1 MSNKI
6 ISDVISYDM
15 TSVLS
20 KLANSNLRDVNS
32 IYKISYKL
40 SHNNLYLSTGNAAD
54 LFRFIRT
61 YNTNENLR
69 AYAALRTYAYT
80 NCYVSP
86 DDINYSGFNYFPAI
100 DCDGN
105 NIIIFYFND
114 GYNSPECFLKART
127 GTKYEDKDNFSLRLG
142 SQIYDMI
149 IYYRIDN
156 YDCVFL
162 ARKGNDDI
170 ETNIILDGEV
180 LQGSIYK
187 NDLDYIH
194 EIDPSIIDKIIDI
207 KCSVEVKCKLAG
219 IIQ

>member
-1 MSNKI
+1 MHFCIYIK
-6 ISDVISYDM
+6 VIS
-15 TSVLS
+15 
-20 KLANSNLRDVNS
+20 
-32 IYKISYKL
+32 
-40 SHNNLYLSTGNAAD
+40 
-54 LFRFIRT
+54 T
-61 YNTNENLR
+61 Y
-69 AYAALRTYAYT
+69 
-80 NCYVSP
+80 
-86 DDINYSGFNYFPAI
+86 I
-100 DCDGN
+100 N
-105 NIIIFYFND
+105 NIVIFYFNN
-114 GYNSPECFLKART
+114 GYNSSECFLKART

-170 ETNIILDGEV
+170 ETNIILNGEV

-194 EIDPSIIDKIIDI
+194 EIDSSIIDKIIDI

>member
-40 SHNNLYLSTGNAAD
+40 SHNNLYLSTCNAAD
-54 LFRFIRT
+54 LLHFIRT
-61 YNTNENLR
+61 YNTN
-69 AYAALRTYAYT
+69 AALRTYAYT

-86 DDINYSGFNYFPAI
+86 DDIDYSGFSYFPAI

-105 NIIIFYFND
+105 NIVIFYFNN
-114 GYNSPECFLKART
+114 GYNSSECFLKART

-142 SQIYDMI
+142 SQ
-149 IYYRIDN
+149 
-156 YDCVFL
+156 V
-162 ARKGNDDI
+162 
-170 ETNIILDGEV
+170 
-180 LQGSIYK
+180 
-187 NDLDYIH
+187 
-194 EIDPSIIDKIIDI
+194 
-207 KCSVEVKCKLAG
+207 
-219 IIQ
+219 

>member
-15 TSVLS
+15 TSALS
-20 KLANSNLRDVNS
+20 KLVNSNPRDANS

-40 SHNNLYLSTGNAAD
+40 SHNNLYLSASNAAD
-54 LFRFIRT
+54 LLHFITT

-69 AYAALRTYAYT
+69 AYTAYT
-80 NCYVSP
+80 YTNRYVSP
-86 DDINYSGFNYFPAI
+86 DDINYSGFSYFPAI

-105 NIIIFYFND
+105 NIVIFYFNN
-114 GYNSPECFLKART
+114 GYNSSECFLKART
-127 GTKYEDKDNFSLRLG
+127 GTKYEDKDNFSLKLG

-180 LQGSIYK
+180 
-187 NDLDYIH
+187 
-194 EIDPSIIDKIIDI
+194 
-207 KCSVEVKCKLAG
+207 
-219 IIQ
+219 

>member
-15 TSVLS
+15 TSILS
-20 KLANSNLRDVNS
+20 ELADSKLRDVNS
-32 IYKISYKL
+32 LYKISYKL
-40 SHNNLYLSTGNAAD
+40 SHNNLYLSTDNAAD
-54 LFRFIRT
+54 LLRFIT
-61 YNTNENLR
+61 AYNRNERLR
-69 AYAALRTYAYT
+69 AYEERLRAYE
-80 NCYVSP
+80 N
-86 DDINYSGFNYFPAI
+86 NYSGFSYFPAI

-105 NIIIFYFND
+105 NIIIFYFNN
-114 GYNSPECFLKART
+114 GYNIPECFLKART
-127 GTKYEDKDNFSLRLG
+127 KTKYEDQDNFSLGLG
-142 SQIYDMI
+142 SQKYDMI

-162 ARKGNDDI
+162 ARNGNDDI
-170 ETNIILDGEV
+170 ETNIILGGEV

-194 EIDPSIIDKIIDI
+194 EIDPSSIDKIIDI

>member
-6 ISDVISYDM
+6 INDVISYDM

-20 KLANSNLRDVNS
+20 ELTNSNLRDVNS
-32 IYKISYKL
+32 IHKISYKL

-54 LFRFIRT
+54 LLHFIRT

-69 AYAALRTYAYT
+69 AYAYT
-80 NCYVSP
+80 NRYVSY
-86 DDINYSGFNYFPAI
+86 DDIDYSGFSYFPAI

-105 NIIIFYFND
+105 NIVIFYFNN
-114 GYNSPECFLKART
+114 GYNSSECFLKART

-219 IIQ
+219 II